1 MLLHCTRKNDFFQ
14 ILSFIYEVF
23 NSIFMSNAHY
33 ILFNNRSG
41 IQLCRYIMT
50 SCTNNFHPSLESCV
64 IRLRPYK
71 RRKEKNDEY

>member
-1 MLLHCTRKNDFFQ
+1 MCFCTAREKNDFFQ

-41 IQLCRYIMT
+41 IQAL
-50 SCTNNFHPSLESCV
+50 SLH
-64 IRLRPYK
+64 
-71 RRKEKNDEY
+71 ND